1 MVTLTVGTSVGEEVR
16 DLVGS
21 GLDEYNAGHAGPH
34 NLEDLWIVA
43 RDDAGAVQ
51 AGLKGKSEYSWL
63 FVDWLWVSPPHR
75 NRGIGARLLGKA
87 EEIARGRGCIGVH
100 LGSLTFQAPDFY
112 RRQGYEEVG
121 RVEDFPPGHA
131 LVLFKKLL

>member
-1 MVTLTVGTSVGEEVR
+1 MPAMPDPTIWKIC
-16 DLVGS
+16 GS
-21 GLDEYNAGHAGPH
+21 SHAMMRVH
-34 NLEDLWIVA
+34 
-43 RDDAGAVQ
+43 VQ

-121 RVEDFPPGHA
+121 RLENFPPGHA